1 MVVRKPTGLKNGGWL
16 DFQGTLCGNR
26 IHSKSP
32 LNKKNEQNKNP
43 SGKLLLNH
51 CLWNIQSLIFLERIS
66 TLPFFEGNK
75 TRVLEVS
82 TRLFTKKKAKGHIAV
97 LNDSTKARGK
107 IFMTLR
113 AKYMIPS
120 LRRNPKKSL
129 GNLGVFLNAVGST
142 GPRAF
147 PGPADSFCYYQEL
160 LDDFLVGI
168 PTSQPS
174 FARILGIPGCRSKWD
189 NLKPLEVVATIKK
202 NGGSFWMM
210 INPY

>member
-1 MVVRKPTGLKNGGWL
+1 MVAGW
-16 DFQGTLCGNR
+16 TSRVLCVGIGFTPN
-26 IHSKSP
+26 P
-32 LNKKNEQNKNP
+32 PPQKKNEQNKNP

-120 LRRNPKKSL
+120 LRRNPKKKFGQPGGLLERGWIYRAPGFSGACGFL
-129 GNLGVFLNAVGST
+129 LLLPGIIRWFFGRDPNL
-142 GPRAF
+142 
-147 PGPADSFCYYQEL
+147 
-160 LDDFLVGI
+160 
-168 PTSQPS
+168 PT
-174 FARILGIPGCRSKWD
+174 FIC
-189 NLKPLEVVATIKK
+189 V
-202 NGGSFWMM
+202 
-210 INPY
+210 